1 MRNMKFI
8 VNVVLAVSSIAAL
21 AQESARTVQY
31 HSQDIVAIRA
41 KVKYTTLIELPTTEK
56 IMEAATGDK
65 DFWIVDVVG
74 NFCFV
79 HPAKQGIASNLNLIT
94 DKGNIYS
101 FTLQDISG
109 SPGEPDLKVIVEPAD
124 RSAIVA
130 ASGPAQFVP
139 AAQLE
144 QSKQQ
149 VAALQSHV
157 EQAVDE
163 YKSGYPTQ
171 LKFDYVYK
179 ANQAPFDIQSIYH
192 DDKFTYIK
200 TNAPEKFSVY
210 EMKDGKPNLVTY
222 DLREGTYIIP
232 KIMDDGYVELGKEAD
247 ELCAERITRH
257 DREQP
262 YFSHRRAGR
271 DARRTA
277 SRANTARPFRAAQGR
292 LAEEP
297 QDVRLLG
304 AALLV
309 IVAALFSSTGKK
321 TPAQQAAAK
330 GQPPQPTLQDNT
342 DNNVQDMKNQV
353 QAERQKEQQ
362 AAMAAAA
369 GQDPAL
375 ASATPAQQAAAA
387 AFGPSGE
394 APTSCGPGRPCGQ
407 AQQGTMPP
415 QLTPEQQQAQLIA
428 AKERERADNSR
439 FASNLVYSR
448 LAEQRNSSRN
458 SKARRCPSSMTI
470 PSGRQ
475 RRVSLTHEPEK
486 EQEETPGGYK
496 RPLEANIDSAVGQPY
511 LVYEGSVLDTVL

>member
-1 MRNMKFI
+1 MRFIKII
-8 VNVVLAVSSIAAL
+8 VNVVFAVSSIAAFG
-21 AQESARTVQY
+21 QESARTVQY

-56 IMEAATGDK
+56 IMQAATGDK

-109 SPGEPDLKVIVEPAD
+109 SSAEPDLKVIVEPAD

-232 KIMDDGYVELGKEAD
+232 KVMDDGYVELGKK
-247 ELCAERITRH
+247 RMS
-257 DREQP
+257 
-262 YFSHRRAGR
+262 F
-271 DARRTA
+271 AR
-277 SRANTARPFRAAQGR
+277 
-292 LAEEP
+292 
-297 QDVRLLG
+297 
-304 AALLV
+304 
-309 IVAALFSSTGKK
+309 
-321 TPAQQAAAK
+321 K
-330 GQPPQPTLQDNT
+330 G
-342 DNNVQDMKNQV
+342 
-353 QAERQKEQQ
+353 
-362 AAMAAAA
+362 
-369 GQDPAL
+369 
-375 ASATPAQQAAAA
+375 
-387 AFGPSGE
+387 
-394 APTSCGPGRPCGQ
+394 
-407 AQQGTMPP
+407 
-415 QLTPEQQQAQLIA
+415 
-428 AKERERADNSR
+428 
-439 FASNLVYSR
+439 
-448 LAEQRNSSRN
+448 
-458 SKARRCPSSMTI
+458 
-470 PSGRQ
+470 
-475 RRVSLTHEPEK
+475 
-486 EQEETPGGYK
+486 
-496 RPLEANIDSAVGQPY
+496 
-511 LVYEGSVLDTVL
+511 

>member
-8 VNVVLAVSSIAAL
+8 VNVVLAVSSIGAL

-109 SPGEPDLKVIVEPAD
+109 SSAEPDLKVIVEPAD

-130 ASGPAQFVP
+130 ASGPPQFVP

-149 VAALQSHV
+149 VNALQSHV

-232 KIMDDGYVELGKEAD
+232 KVMDDGYVELGKK
-247 ELCAERITRH
+247 RMN
-257 DREQP
+257 
-262 YFSHRRAGR
+262 F
-271 DARRTA
+271 AR
-277 SRANTARPFRAAQGR
+277 
-292 LAEEP
+292 
-297 QDVRLLG
+297 
-304 AALLV
+304 
-309 IVAALFSSTGKK
+309 
-321 TPAQQAAAK
+321 K
-330 GQPPQPTLQDNT
+330 G
-342 DNNVQDMKNQV
+342 
-353 QAERQKEQQ
+353 
-362 AAMAAAA
+362 
-369 GQDPAL
+369 
-375 ASATPAQQAAAA
+375 
-387 AFGPSGE
+387 
-394 APTSCGPGRPCGQ
+394 
-407 AQQGTMPP
+407 
-415 QLTPEQQQAQLIA
+415 
-428 AKERERADNSR
+428 
-439 FASNLVYSR
+439 
-448 LAEQRNSSRN
+448 
-458 SKARRCPSSMTI
+458 
-470 PSGRQ
+470 
-475 RRVSLTHEPEK
+475 
-486 EQEETPGGYK
+486 
-496 RPLEANIDSAVGQPY
+496 
-511 LVYEGSVLDTVL
+511 

>member
-1 MRNMKFI
+1 MRLLKSI

-109 SPGEPDLKVIVEPAD
+109 SSTEPDLKVIVEPAD

-130 ASGPAQFVP
+130 ASGPPQFVP

-232 KIMDDGYVELGKEAD
+232 KVMDDGYVELGKK
-247 ELCAERITRH
+247 RMS
-257 DREQP
+257 
-262 YFSHRRAGR
+262 F
-271 DARRTA
+271 AR
-277 SRANTARPFRAAQGR
+277 
-292 LAEEP
+292 
-297 QDVRLLG
+297 
-304 AALLV
+304 
-309 IVAALFSSTGKK
+309 
-321 TPAQQAAAK
+321 K
-330 GQPPQPTLQDNT
+330 G
-342 DNNVQDMKNQV
+342 
-353 QAERQKEQQ
+353 
-362 AAMAAAA
+362 
-369 GQDPAL
+369 
-375 ASATPAQQAAAA
+375 
-387 AFGPSGE
+387 
-394 APTSCGPGRPCGQ
+394 
-407 AQQGTMPP
+407 
-415 QLTPEQQQAQLIA
+415 
-428 AKERERADNSR
+428 
-439 FASNLVYSR
+439 
-448 LAEQRNSSRN
+448 
-458 SKARRCPSSMTI
+458 
-470 PSGRQ
+470 
-475 RRVSLTHEPEK
+475 
-486 EQEETPGGYK
+486 
-496 RPLEANIDSAVGQPY
+496 
-511 LVYEGSVLDTVL
+511 